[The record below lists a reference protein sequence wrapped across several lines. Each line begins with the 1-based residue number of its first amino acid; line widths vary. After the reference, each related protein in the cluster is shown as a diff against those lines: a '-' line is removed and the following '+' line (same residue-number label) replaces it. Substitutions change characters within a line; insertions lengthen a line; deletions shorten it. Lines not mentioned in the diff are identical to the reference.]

1 MKKNNYLEGI
11 YRRNAKGFGFVKV
24 ENMEDEIYISKDK
37 SKNALNE
44 DKVLIEIIEEKS
56 ENKKAEGRIVE
67 ILGRQKDT
75 IVGIFQKSK
84 NFGFVV
90 PDNKNFGTDIF
101 ISKKDCGYFLLFH
114 KVLVIFTK
122 TLWKS
127 KKLPQGFSKNN

>member
-1 MKKNNYLEGI
+1 MKENNYLEGI

-44 DKVLIEIIEEKS
+44 DKVLVEIIEEKS
-56 ENKKAEGRIVE
+56 ENKKAEGKIVE

-90 PDNKNFGTDIF
+90 PDNKILVQTYLFQ
-101 ISKKDCGYFLLFH
+101 KKIVEKQEITTRF
-114 KVLVIFTK
+114 
-122 TLWKS
+122 
-127 KKLPQGFSKNN
+127 